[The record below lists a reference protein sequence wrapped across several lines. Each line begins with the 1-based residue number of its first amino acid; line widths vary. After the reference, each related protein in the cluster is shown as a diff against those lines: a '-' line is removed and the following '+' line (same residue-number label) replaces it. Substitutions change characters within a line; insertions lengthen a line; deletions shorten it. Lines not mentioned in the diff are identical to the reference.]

1 MPDDMRIGVSISY
14 ELWTYQHDQ
23 QVLIAARFESK
34 QKALAFAEVKLREY
48 SSVQLV
54 EAKTVRSLKEL
65 KMKTETDFEFVHTL
79 RSTFSL
85 TTEQRAKCEVCFLLQ
100 FSEVRYLELVQQIAM
115 YNLQYFR
122 WYAYEDGVKKEL
134 IGKVYVPKMRSM
146 LVDTKA
152 TAQATVGVSI
162 RKRNGV
168 VYVLIAPLYGTFKSH
183 SITEVRWSLDQ
194 VLSNCFLGAVSSE

>member
-79 RSTFSL
+79 RSTFAL
-85 TTEQRAKCEVCFLLQ
+85 TAEQRAKCEVCFLLQ
-100 FSEVRYLELVQQIAM
+100 FSELRYLELVRQIAM

-146 LVDTKA
+146 LMDTEA

-168 VYVLIAPLYGTFKSH
+168 GYVLIAPLYGTFKGH
-183 SITEVRWSLDQ
+183 SITAVRWSLDQ